1 MPCVTELNHLPCLLV
16 PYGDAIL
23 DLAQRLFIGL
33 PPPLKVLAATHESL
47 ALDRARTTWCSV
59 LRSSPKGVITF
70 ARITLFSSFLHCI
83 VKATALHACQTCI
96 PTTTHHLQSQSIWLG
111 LTIITTLSIFFLRI
125 TTLSINNLCRFKL
138 YQRRHAVSVLKQNH
152 SPILCCQEMKATAAL
167 PTSKP
172 ITPSNRCTSYHSV
185 RLACLPTASS
195 IFLTHQISTS
205 HQPPVSQ
212 QYFSLT
218 TNQHQPPATTSRTD

>member
-111 LTIITTLSIFFLRI
+111 LTIITTLSI
-125 TTLSINNLCRFKL
+125 NNLQIQTVPEEAML
-138 YQRRHAVSVLKQNH
+138 SVIYETAV
-152 SPILCCQEMKATAAL
+152 
-167 PTSKP
+167 PTYKP
-172 ITPSNRCTSYHSV
+172 ITPSNWCTSYHSV
-185 RLACLPTASS
+185 RLACLPT
-195 IFLTHQISTS
+195 
-205 HQPPVSQ
+205 SQ
-212 QYFSLT
+212 
-218 TNQHQPPATTSRTD
+218 

>member
-70 ARITLFSSFLHCI
+70 ARITLFSSFLHFRMDSD
-83 VKATALHACQTCI
+83 VYLDVRFF
-96 PTTTHHLQSQSIWLG
+96 
-111 LTIITTLSIFFLRI
+111 IIFLR
-125 TTLSINNLCRFKL
+125 LW
-138 YQRRHAVSVLKQNH
+138 
-152 SPILCCQEMKATAAL
+152 
-167 PTSKP
+167 
-172 ITPSNRCTSYHSV
+172 
-185 RLACLPTASS
+185 
-195 IFLTHQISTS
+195 
-205 HQPPVSQ
+205 
-212 QYFSLT
+212 
-218 TNQHQPPATTSRTD
+218 TNKI

>member
-83 VKATALHACQTCI
+83 VKATALHAKHGYQPPPI
-96 PTTTHHLQSQSIWLG
+96 SSHSIWALFG
-111 LTIITTLSIFFLRI
+111 NARI
-125 TTLSINNLCRFKL
+125 LARTNPEKRIS
-138 YQRRHAVSVLKQNH
+138 HA
-152 SPILCCQEMKATAAL
+152 
-167 PTSKP
+167 
-172 ITPSNRCTSYHSV
+172 
-185 RLACLPTASS
+185 
-195 IFLTHQISTS
+195 
-205 HQPPVSQ
+205 
-212 QYFSLT
+212 
-218 TNQHQPPATTSRTD
+218 